1 MWRCFDV
8 TPPPSRVSRWE
19 ADVTQPAEEW
29 TAFVIKIH
37 EEKRGKEDW
46 QRGSSGGSAGTG
58 SDSPR
63 STASVALLKNLK
75 GGKTSNASWDIPP
88 PRAPAELV
96 HFTRFSCFFLFLGG
110 GDRHGEITVL
120 YPSLADWSES
130 PPYSAL
136 PRPGVEPLEKN
147 PQFYACVPHV
157 ANTHGP

>member
-1 MWRCFDV
+1 MWRLFDV
-8 TPPPSRVSRWE
+8 NPPSPVSRWE

-37 EEKRGKEDW
+37 EENRGKEDW
-46 QRGSSGGSAGTG
+46 QRGSSSGSAGTG

-63 STASVALLKNLK
+63 STASVAFLKENLK
-75 GGKTSNASWDIPP
+75 GGKNKQRKLGYTSVESSG
-88 PRAPAELV
+88 RATTFYTLSV
-96 HFTRFSCFFLFLGG
+96 LFFFFRGG
-110 GDRHGEITVL
+110 RHGEITVL

-136 PRPGVEPLEKN
+136 PRPGVEPLENN
-147 PQFYACVPHV
+147 PQFYACVFHV